1 MANPFDRR
9 LPEIT
14 PLSPIRLHHDP
25 AAGALPEALRS
36 TSSIRT
42 RPSSTYSRGGAS
54 ITGDKTFLVGEKG
67 EEVEEDIFKPFPP
80 QEGIPHEENPLTVR
94 AVAVGI
100 LLGSLVNASNVYL
113 GSRAHTYPSRSQDR
127 SAVRCCDY
135 FCFPFSFASG
145 RLVNDENLTLL
156 YA

>member
-1 MANPFDRR
+1 MANQFDRR

-67 EEVEEDIFKPFPP
+67 EEVEDIFKPFPP

-113 GSRAHTYPSRSQDR
+113 GSRAHIPASRSQDR
-127 SAVRCCDY
+127 SPFHCCFLFL
-135 FCFPFSFASG
+135 FCFPLSFASG
-145 RLVNDENLTLL
+145 RKLVNDERI
-156 YA
+156 